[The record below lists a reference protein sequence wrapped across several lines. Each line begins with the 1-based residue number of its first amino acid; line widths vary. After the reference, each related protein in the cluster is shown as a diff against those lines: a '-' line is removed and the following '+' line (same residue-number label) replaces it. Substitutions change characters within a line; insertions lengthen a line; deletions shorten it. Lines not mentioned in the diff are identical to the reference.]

1 MIWLTALGWLNKAR
15 VALWGLVRTYPWQTA
30 CAVLLG
36 LFLGAEHGKHTAQ
49 EELAAMKRASVEAG
63 KAQAAV
69 NHAPAAKSQAIA
81 EKSNADAQDYYAK
94 GRAAGLAYADA
105 HRVPRPCPAS
115 HAAVP
120 GTDHAAPVNDGPGDT
135 PAEIAVSQ
143 ADFDQLVA
151 NSLRLAKV
159 QQDAQ
164 ALIDAGVAIKSTEPN
179 TLPKEA
185 H

>member
-15 VALWGLVRTYPWQTA
+15 VVLWGAISRYPLQAALIALMCLSGW
-30 CAVLLG
+30 LW
-36 LFLGAEHGKHTAQ
+36 HGKHTAQ

-115 HAAVP
+115 PASVP
-120 GTDHAAPVNDGPGDT
+120 GTDHAASLNDRSGDAPGMV
-135 PAEIAVSQ
+135 AVSR
-143 ADFDQLVA
+143 ADFDTLTG

-159 QQDAQ
+159 QQDAE
-164 ALIDAGVAIKSTEPN
+164 ALIDAGVAIKSAE
-179 TLPKEA
+179 KQD
-185 H
+185 

>member
-15 VALWGLVRTYPWQTA
+15 VALWGAISRYPMQAALIASLCLSGW
-30 CAVLLG
+30 LW
-36 LFLGAEHGKHTAQ
+36 HGKHTAQ

-105 HRVPRPCPAS
+105 HRVPRPCPPCPANL
-115 HAAVP
+115 P
-120 GTDHAAPVNDGPGDT
+120 GTDHAKQGDDGPGIAPDMV
-135 PAEIAVSQ
+135 AVSRS
-143 ADFDQLVA
+143 DFDILTG

-159 QQDAQ
+159 QADSQ
-164 ALIDAGVAIKSTEPN
+164 ALIDAGVAIKSAE
-179 TLPKEA
+179 KQD
-185 H
+185 